1 MHGKLKSILQTVGAM
16 EAGDCAVIEVV
27 KTDNDYIARIEV
39 VKAEPMIHEAKASVK
54 QTFSNDTRPVESHSI
69 NL

>member
-1 MHGKLKSILQTVGAM
+1 M